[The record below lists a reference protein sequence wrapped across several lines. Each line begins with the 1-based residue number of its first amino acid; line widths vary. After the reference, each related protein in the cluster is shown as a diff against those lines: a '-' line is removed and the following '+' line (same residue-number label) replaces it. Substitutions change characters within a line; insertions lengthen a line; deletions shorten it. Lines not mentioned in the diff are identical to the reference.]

1 MIYMT
6 FFQDL
11 HNTENRIFK
20 FNGMNTFPP
29 LGHWWM
35 NIQAAKTNQ
44 EGLKALPYKN
54 NHKQNPYKLKSTIRG
69 KISFHLPLEIMYTLK
84 WRTAWAAEWFFQKP
98 KALQTPLQSQLQ

>member
-29 LGHWWM
+29 LGHWRM

-44 EGLKALPYKN
+44 EGLKALGKVYQTGK
-54 NHKQNPYKLKSTIRG
+54 KKYRQNSYNWNPQRESKFSSST
-69 KISFHLPLEIMYTLK
+69 ENCV
-84 WRTAWAAEWFFQKP
+84 
-98 KALQTPLQSQLQ
+98 

>member
-29 LGHWWM
+29 VSHWRM
-35 NIQAAKTNQ
+35 NIEAAKTNQ
-44 EGLKALPYKN
+44 EGLKALWKVYWAREKQTGKN
-54 NHKQNPYKLKSTIRG
+54 HIT
-69 KISFHLPLEIMYTLK
+69 EIH
-84 WRTAWAAEWFFQKP
+84 R
-98 KALQTPLQSQLQ
+98 

>member
-29 LGHWWM
+29 LGHWRM
-35 NIQAAKTNQ
+35 NIEAAKTNQ
-44 EGLKALPYKN
+44 EGLKALGKVYQTGKKPSKN
-54 NHKQNPYKLKSTIRG
+54 PTTEIHNQRENKFSSST
-69 KISFHLPLEIMYTLK
+69 ENYV
-84 WRTAWAAEWFFQKP
+84 
-98 KALQTPLQSQLQ
+98 

>member
-29 LGHWWM
+29 VSHWRM
-35 NIQAAKTNQ
+35 NIEAAKTNQ
-44 EGLKALPYKN
+44 EGLKAL
-54 NHKQNPYKLKSTIRG
+54 
-69 KISFHLPLEIMYTLK
+69 
-84 WRTAWAAEWFFQKP
+84 
-98 KALQTPLQSQLQ
+98 